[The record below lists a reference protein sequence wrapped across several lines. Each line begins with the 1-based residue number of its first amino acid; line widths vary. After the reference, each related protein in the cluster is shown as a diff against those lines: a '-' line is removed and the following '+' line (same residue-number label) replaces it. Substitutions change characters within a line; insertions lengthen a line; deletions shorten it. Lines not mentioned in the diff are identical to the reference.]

1 MMKYYN
7 IYAIISKNKRSNKKE
22 NKPQDKMVSL
32 HSLDVAVSGL
42 NE

>member
-1 MMKYYN
+1 MKYYN
-7 IYAIISKNKRSNKKE
+7 IYAIISKKRSNKKE